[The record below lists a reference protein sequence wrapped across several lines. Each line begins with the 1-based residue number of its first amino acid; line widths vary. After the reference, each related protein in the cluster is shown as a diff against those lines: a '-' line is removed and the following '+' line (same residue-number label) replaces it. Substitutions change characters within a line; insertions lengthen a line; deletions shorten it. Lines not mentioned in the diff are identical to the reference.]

1 MRFCCY
7 VNRCCNE
14 LLILLNEMNN
24 NQICSKRSMKYFTAN
39 KSVLSKKQPD
49 VLRDFRLQLLF
60 QQHPPYG
67 AGMLFMMPV
76 LKQILPE

>member
-1 MRFCCY
+1 MRFY
-7 VNRCCNE
+7 GDVNRCCNE

-24 NQICSKRSMKYFTAN
+24 NEIFFECSIKNFTAN
-39 KSVLSKKQPD
+39 KFVHSKKQPE

-60 QQHPPYG
+60 QQYSPYR
-67 AGMLFMMPV
+67 ASMLFMMPV